1 MKKLFSKIN
10 KFLKFVFSRKAVIV
24 LMILIQLIVL
34 VSSFFWLAEVYRVV
48 YWIFTVLG
56 LVLVLYLLNT
66 DENPAYKIAW
76 IIPLLLVPVLTAM
89 LFLFFKA
96 QIASQ
101 LFSKKHQKKIDDT
114 KPLIKAPE
122 SLMEEI
128 HENEPDLYKI
138 SNYMYDFGHYSV
150 YNNTKVTYFSIG
162 EEKFEALKNEL
173 KKAEKFIFLEYFI
186 IGEGK
191 MWGEILE
198 ILKEKAAQGVDV
210 RLLYDGFGSQM
221 ILPDHYDRTIR
232 KYGIKCKIFNK
243 FRPFLSTT
251 QNNRDHRKIVVIDG
265 VTAFNGGIN
274 LADEYINEKER
285 FGHWKDT
292 AVMLKGEAVWS
303 FTIMFLQMWELDE
316 KTDTDYK
323 ALSPIANKKPDIT
336 FESDGYVMPY
346 GDSPIDKEN
355 VGELVYLD
363 IINNARDYVY
373 ITTPYLI
380 MDNELITALGYAA
393 KSGVDVR
400 IITPGIPDKWYV
412 YVIGQSYYSDLLK
425 MGVKIY
431 EYAPGFMHAKNFVS
445 DDTTAVVG
453 TINLDYRSL
462 YLHFEC
468 ATYLYKT
475 ACIKNIKEDFL
486 QTLTKCKKIDMNY
499 CKKRPFVN
507 KVMGGFLKLFAPL
520 L

>member
-1 MKKLFSKIN
+1 
-10 KFLKFVFSRKAVIV
+10 
-24 LMILIQLIVL
+24 
-34 VSSFFWLAEVYRVV
+34 
-48 YWIFTVLG
+48 
-56 LVLVLYLLNT
+56 
-66 DENPAYKIAW
+66 
-76 IIPLLLVPVLTAM
+76 
-89 LFLFFKA
+89 
-96 QIASQ
+96 
-101 LFSKKHQKKIDDT
+101 
-114 KPLIKAPE
+114 
-122 SLMEEI
+122 
-128 HENEPDLYKI
+128 
-138 SNYMYDFGHYSV
+138 
-150 YNNTKVTYFSIG
+150 
-162 EEKFEALKNEL
+162 
-173 KKAEKFIFLEYFI
+173 
-186 IGEGK
+186 
-191 MWGEILE
+191 
-198 ILKEKAAQGVDV
+198 
-210 RLLYDGFGSQM
+210 
-221 ILPDHYDRTIR
+221 
-232 KYGIKCKIFNK
+232 
-243 FRPFLSTT
+243 
-251 QNNRDHRKIVVIDG
+251 
-265 VTAFNGGIN
+265 
-274 LADEYINEKER
+274 
-285 FGHWKDT
+285 
-292 AVMLKGEAVWS
+292 MLKGEAVWS

-323 ALSPIANKKPDIT
+323 ALSPIANKKPDMT